1 MNATFLNDLLSTLTQ
16 RYARRWVTRHEDN
29 GQGAELLL
37 EQCQV
42 LLDSDGEASSMAH
55 AHRALQ
61 RYQRL
66 SDTDKLRFFQA
77 LASGFNPDPDAV
89 HAAYAAYSA
98 DPDSAHAQA
107 LFRACEPP
115 RQELLRRLNL
125 LPGYTF
131 ELVRMRA
138 DLQHLLREHP
148 ELRPLDAD
156 FTALFSSW
164 FNRGFLVLQ
173 RIDWHTPAAVLEKII
188 AYEAVHAMRGWDDL
202 RRRLNPADR
211 RCFAFFHPATGDEPL
226 IFVQVALTDGL
237 PDRIQP
243 ILDSKAADPSAAE
256 EADTAAFYS
265 ISNCQVGLRGISF
278 GNFLIKQ
285 VVQELRQELP
295 NLRNFVTLS
304 PLPGFVDWLRE
315 RRDDPAFPLSES
327 DRKALA
333 ILDNPD
339 PRSLLQ
345 AANGLQQLVM
355 PLAAHY
361 LLEAKGR
368 HGQPANPVARFHL
381 GNGARLH
388 RLNWLGDVSDN
399 GLRQSL
405 GLMVNYLYVLD
416 EIEANHERFASQGH
430 IVSSREVQRQAK
442 QAEKRLKHEPPA
454 TPA

>member
-1 MNATFLNDLLSTLTQ
+1 MNGTFLNDLLSTLTQ
-16 RYARRWVTRHEDN
+16 RYARRWLGRHDDS
-29 GQGAELLL
+29 GQRAELLL
-37 EQCQV
+37 EQCRV
-42 LLDSDGEASSMAH
+42 LLASDGEASSMAH

-61 RYQRL
+61 CYQRL
-66 SDTDKLRFFQA
+66 DAGERLNFFRA
-77 LASGFNPDPDAV
+77 LAGGFNPDPDAV
-89 HAAYAAYSA
+89 HRAYAAYS
-98 DPDSAHAQA
+98 DQPDSARAQA

-138 DLQHLLREHP
+138 DLQRLLPDHP

-156 FTALFSSW
+156 FSSLFSSW
-164 FNRGFLVLQ
+164 FNRGFLVLR
-173 RIDWHTPAAVLEKII
+173 RIDWHTSASVLEKII

-243 ILDSKAADPSAAE
+243 ILDSQAAEPGAAE

-295 NLRNFVTLS
+295 NLRHFVTLS
-304 PLPGFVDWLRE
+304 PLPGFVDWLRQQ
-315 RRDDPAFPLSES
+315 RDDPAFPLGEA
-327 DRKALA
+327 DRNALA
-333 ILDNPD
+333 ILDTPD

-345 AANGLQQLVM
+345 AAEGLQSLLM
-355 PLAAHY
+355 PLAARY

-368 HGQPANPVARFHL
+368 KGQPANPVARFHL

-388 RLNWLGDVSDN
+388 RLNWLGDISDN

-416 EIEANHERFASQGH
+416 EIEANHERFASQGE
-430 IVSSREVQRQAK
+430 IVSSREVQRLAK
-442 QAEKRLKHEPPA
+442 QAEKRLKREPPA